1 MDLLTES
8 ESDVLD
14 SADGDGTPSF
24 SWDREADAGVLVSAE
39 KGWNLDDLLR
49 EIENQLVNLDG
60 PLLMTEEYAS
70 GWR

>member
-1 MDLLTES
+1 M
-8 ESDVLD
+8 
-14 SADGDGTPSF
+14 
-24 SWDREADAGVLVSAE
+24 SAE
-39 KGWNLDDLLR
+39 KGWNLNDLLH